1 MDRLPCEAGYRENM
15 SPSKPANSPEET
27 PACRIV
33 AFRQSSAL
41 PPLSIRQ
48 NFAWYLSGNVT
59 QAVSRLLVLV
69 LLIKL
74 GGLAEAGRWVAAVAL
89 GTPIFAAFELGLR
102 NLLVC
107 DVRRRFPFQDYFSIR
122 VVGASMAWLVAPLAA
137 LVYTA
142 NPAFVG
148 LVFIVATGRMFDS
161 LADIGYAVLQR
172 EERMDR
178 IGAGFLLR
186 YGLSLVVIA
195 GALAVGGG
203 AFAAACADAL
213 AAGAVFF
220 GWTRPHVSRLLAGM
234 VLSQGAPGTGSNSS
248 PSTPVET
255 IQWQRPHAGW
265 LKIIWESLPAGVVN
279 FEINLIT
286 NIPRYVVDMALGE
299 EALAV
304 FASALQV
311 AAVGQLFVSA
321 MANALAPRLARCY
334 HALELRRYVF
344 LLSRFMG
351 ITILFALLP
360 FALVETV
367 IGQKLLALIL
377 TPRILEDPTFL
388 RWIVVAA
395 CILFMTSVLG
405 RGVESLGAFRQHM
418 VIRGATVLV
427 LLILSPV
434 FTAWWG
440 MRGTALGLAV
450 ALAVSLPFYLAVI
463 VSAWVR
469 ALNVPHES
477 AQAISVKKAAA

>member
-1 MDRLPCEAGYRENM
+1 MFK
-15 SPSKPANSPEET
+15 SKPDNTSEEAT
-27 PACRIV
+27 ARQNLLV
-33 AFRQSSAL
+33 RQSSTL
-41 PPLSIRQ
+41 PPLSIRR

-74 GGLAEAGRWVAAVAL
+74 GGLADTGRWVAAVAL
-89 GTPIFAAFELGLR
+89 CAPIFAAFELGLR

-107 DVRRRFPFQDYFSIR
+107 DVQRRFLFQDYFSIR
-122 VVGASMAWLVAPLAA
+122 VVGASTACLVTPLAA

-148 LVFIVATGRMFDS
+148 LVVVVAAGRMFDS

-186 YGLSLVVIA
+186 YGLSLVGVA
-195 GALAVGGG
+195 GALAMGGG
-203 AFAAACADAL
+203 VFAAACVDTL
-213 AAGAVFF
+213 TAAGICFRWAL
-220 GWTRPHVSRLLAGM
+220 PHASELLAGM
-234 VLSQGAPGTGSNSS
+234 ALSDRFSEANPACLLSS
-248 PSTPVET
+248 PVET
-255 IQWQRPHAGW
+255 VQFRRPHPGW

-286 NIPRYVVDMALGE
+286 NIPRYVVDMTLGK

-304 FASALQV
+304 FASALQI

-344 LLSRFMG
+344 LLSRFTG
-351 ITILFALLP
+351 VTILFALLP
-360 FALVETV
+360 LAVVETA
-367 IGQKLLALIL
+367 IGQQLIAVIL
-377 TPRILEDPTFL
+377 TPRILDDPAFL
-388 RWIVVAA
+388 RGIVVAA
-395 CILFMTSVLG
+395 CVLYMTSVLG

-418 VIRGATVLV
+418 VIRGATVLF
-427 LLILSPV
+427 LLALLPV

-440 MRGTALGLAV
+440 MRGTAVGLTL
-450 ALAVSLPFYLAVI
+450 ALAGSLPFYMAVI
-463 VSAWVR
+463 ASTWSR
-469 ALNVPHES
+469 ALKVPP
-477 AQAISVKKAAA
+477 ASVRDVSMKKAAA